1 MLKTASVL
9 NLRLKSTSLL
19 RSIHRSLSLT
29 RGRASHHLPALMP
42 LPNIVGPKPSFTLRN
57 WMLARTL
64 ITPFFDPDFSISDF
78 DLGAHHAAV
87 SVANSL
93 ALGDVS
99 SLDHVVTPE
108 AVRDIGK
115 NLR

>member
-1 MLKTASVL
+1 
-9 NLRLKSTSLL
+9 
-19 RSIHRSLSLT
+19 
-29 RGRASHHLPALMP
+29 MP

-99 SLDHVVTPE
+99 SLEHVVTPE